1 MTYFLK
7 GEGAKLRG
15 TLENLMDG
23 FYSDQKGG
31 ESKSDIFWLA
41 EMLLLLNSMIWLTF
55 FRLIHPHRGD
65 IDLVPRRYK
74 TQLRFYANKYIL
86 FEEKMQTCGPYSMF
100 TKLLCDRGPTKFF
113 VLMRSQCI
121 ALFSEQPL
129 ICLKS

>member
-1 MTYFLK
+1 MLREHIMTYFLK

-74 TQLRFYANKYIL
+74 TQLRFYVNKYIL
-86 FEEKMQTCGPYSMF
+86 FEKNWHEATE
-100 TKLLCDRGPTKFF
+100 FF